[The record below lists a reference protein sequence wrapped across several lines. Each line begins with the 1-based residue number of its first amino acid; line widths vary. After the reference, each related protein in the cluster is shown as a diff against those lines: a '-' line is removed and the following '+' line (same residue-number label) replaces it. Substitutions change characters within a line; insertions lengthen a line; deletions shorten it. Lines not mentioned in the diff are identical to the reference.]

1 MKERKGGKL
10 KRKKRK
16 MKEQN
21 GGKHKKEKEIEA
33 NTIEKKKNRVKRIE
47 R

>member
-33 NTIEKKKNRVKRIE
+33 NN
-47 R
+47 

>member
-10 KRKKRK
+10 KRRKLK

-33 NTIEKKKNRVKRIE
+33 NN
-47 R
+47 